1 MRLNVYIS
9 KSGYCSRRKAD
20 LLIKESKVT
29 VNGAIIDKPFYE
41 VDKNSN
47 VCVGGNNIS
56 IKDYVYIVFN
66 KPKGVTTTCHD
77 KFADK
82 KIVDFFPEKFRGIFP
97 VGRLDKDTSG
107 LIILTNDGKLCYQ
120 VTHPKF
126 QIEKEYKIIL
136 DKVLSKNDIQKAIK
150 GISDTGEL
158 LKVKKINLFKESPF
172 QSSYGVVISEGKK
185 RHLRRLFNALGY
197 YVIDLKR
204 IRIGDLSIGNLKS
217 GDYIFLEKEKI
228 YHLLFANPKLK

>member
-1 MRLNVYIS
+1 MRLNIYIS

-20 LLIKESKVT
+20 LLIKNSKVT
-29 VNGAIIDKPFYE
+29 VDGAIINKPFHE
-41 VDKNSN
+41 VANNSN
-47 VCVGGNNIS
+47 VCVDGSSIN

-82 KIVDFFPEKFRGIFP
+82 KIVDFFPESFKGIFP

-107 LIILTNDGKLCYQ
+107 LIILTNDGNLCYQ
-120 VTHPKF
+120 ATHPKF

-136 DKVLSKNDIQKAIK
+136 DKALSKTDIEKATN
-150 GISDTGEL
+150 GVRDDAEL
-158 LKVKKINLFKESPF
+158 LKVKKITPFKESSF
-172 QSSYGVVISEGKK
+172 QSSYGIVISEGKK

-197 YVIDLKR
+197 FVIDLKR
-204 IRIGDLSIGNLKS
+204 IRIGNLLLGDLTS
-217 GDYIFLEKEKI
+217 GGYKFLEKEKI
-228 YHLLFANPKLK
+228 YHLLFANQKLK

>member
-1 MRLNVYIS
+1 MHLNVYIS

-20 LLIKESKVT
+20 LLIKESRVT
-29 VNGAIIDKPFYE
+29 ANGIIIDKPFYE

-47 VCVGGNNIS
+47 VCVDGNNIC

-82 KIVDFFPEKFRGIFP
+82 KIVDFFPEKFKGIFP

-150 GISDTGEL
+150 GINDTGEL

-172 QSSYGVVISEGKK
+172 QSSYGVVVSEGKK

-228 YHLLFANPKLK
+228 YHLLFANPKLQ

>member
-9 KSGYCSRRKAD
+9 KSGYCSRRYAD
-20 LLIKESKVT
+20 SLIKKGRVT

-41 VDKNSN
+41 VGNNSN
-47 VCVGGNNIS
+47 VCVDGNSLNV
-56 IKDYVYIVFN
+56 KDHVYIIFN
-66 KPKGVTTTCHD
+66 KPKGVTTTCRD

-82 KIVDFFPEKFRGIFP
+82 KIVDFFPEKFKGIFP

-120 VTHPKF
+120 ATHPKF
-126 QIEKEYKIIL
+126 QTEKEYKIIL
-136 DKVLSKNDIQKAIK
+136 DKVLIKKDIQKATH
-150 GISDTGEL
+150 GINDAGEL
-158 LKVKKINLFKESPF
+158 LKVKKITLFRESPF
-172 QSSYGVVISEGKK
+172 QSSYGIVLSEGKK

-204 IRIGDLSIGNLKS
+204 IRIGNLPLGDLKS
-217 GDYIFLEKEKI
+217 GEYKFLTKEKI
-228 YHLLFANPKLK
+228 YHLLFVNQKLK

>member
-20 LLIKESKVT
+20 LLIKNGQVT
-29 VNGAIIDKPFYE
+29 VDGTIINKPFHE
-41 VDKNSN
+41 VGNNSN
-47 VCVGGNNIS
+47 VCVGGSSIN

-66 KPKGVTTTCHD
+66 KPKGVTTTCYD

-82 KIVDFFPEKFRGIFP
+82 KIVDFFPESFKGIFP

-107 LIILTNDGKLCYQ
+107 LIILTNDGNLCYQ
-120 VTHPKF
+120 ATHPKF

-136 DKVLSKNDIQKAIK
+136 DKALSKTDIQKATN
-150 GISDTGEL
+150 GVRDDGEL
-158 LKVKKINLFKESPF
+158 LKVKKITPFKESSF
-172 QSSYGVVISEGKK
+172 QSSYGIVISEGRK

-197 YVIDLKR
+197 FVIDLKR
-204 IRIGDLSIGNLKS
+204 IRIGNLALCDLTS
-217 GDYIFLEKEKI
+217 GGYKFLEKEKI
-228 YHLLFANPKLK
+228 YHLLFANQKLK